1 MDISRKTLIV
11 TLIVNIVLIAVCVA
25 CAIITKFNPTVLWLG
40 LAVLV
45 LVLASSIMIWI
56 YGKEY
61 RK

>member
-11 TLIVNIVLIAVCVA
+11 TFIINIVLIAVCAV
-25 CAIITKFNPTVLWLG
+25 CSIVTKFNPTVLWLS

-45 LVLASSIMIWI
+45 LVLASSIMIWFF
-56 YGKEY
+56 GKEY

>member
-1 MDISRKTLIV
+1 MEVSRKALIA
-11 TLIVNIVLIAVCVA
+11 TFIINIVLIAICAVCSVV
-25 CAIITKFNPTVLWLG
+25 TKFNPTILWLS

-45 LVLASSIMIWI
+45 LVLASSIMIWY